1 VKVLEEKGESV
12 APGTLLGTSHT
23 YVIKTG
29 TQEKTGAKRVDLLR
43 GQKTDRVDVSL
54 QPEELDAMENVLPA
68 KYEEAREEEKLRN
81 KPVDLSDMVVEHV
94 QQNSRKRKMHDKEGK
109 KKKDFKF

>member
-1 VKVLEEKGESV
+1 MCNCVNFE
-12 APGTLLGTSHT
+12 
-23 YVIKTG
+23 
-29 TQEKTGAKRVDLLR
+29 QVDLLR

-81 KPVDLSDMVVEHV
+81 KPVDLSDMVVEV
-94 QQNSRKRKMHDKEGK
+94 MIFSISISILNSIDINADE
-109 KKKDFKF
+109 